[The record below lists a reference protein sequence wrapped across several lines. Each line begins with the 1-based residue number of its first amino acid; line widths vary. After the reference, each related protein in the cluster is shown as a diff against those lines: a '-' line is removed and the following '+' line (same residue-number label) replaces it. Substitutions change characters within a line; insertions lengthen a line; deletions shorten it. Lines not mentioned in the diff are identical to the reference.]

1 MPVIRITERTWQRMR
16 ANGEAFETPD
26 EFINRTV
33 NALEK

>member
-1 MPVIRITERTWQRMR
+1 MR